1 MESIDGTSNA
11 NIDRAEEFKI
21 LANEA
26 FKANRFSQ
34 AIDLYS
40 QAINLSGHKAV
51 YWANRAFA
59 HTKLEEYGSAVQD
72 ATKAIEIDPKYSKGY
87 YRRGAAYL
95 AMGKFKEALKDFQQ
109 VKRNC
114 PNDPDATRKL
124 KECEKAYQK
133 IRFEEAI
140 AVKDSQRHSVA
151 DSIDYHS
158 IEVEPQYNGARIE
171 GEVVTLDFVKKMLD
185 DFKNQKYLHKR
196 YAYQIILQAREMLR
210 AMPSLVDITVSDGHH
225 FTVCGDVH
233 GQFYD
238 LLNIFELNGLPSEEN
253 PYLFNGDFVD
263 RGSFSVE
270 VILTLFAFK
279 CMTPSAM
286 HLARG
291 NHESKN
297 MNKIYGFEGEVKSKL
312 SEAFVELFAEVFC
325 CLPLAHVINDKVFVV
340 HGGLFS
346 VDGVKL
352 SDIRAIDRFCE
363 PPEEGLMCEILWSD
377 PQPQFGR
384 GPSKRGVGLSFGE
397 DVTKRFLQE
406 NNLDLIVRSHEVK
419 DEGYEIEHDGKL
431 ITVFSAP
438 NYCDQMGNKG
448 ALIRFKAPYMKP
460 DIVTFSSVPH
470 PNVMPMAY
478 ASNFLRLFS

>member
-1 MESIDGTSNA
+1 MA
-11 NIDRAEEFKI
+11 NVDATTKSSFDRAEEIKL

-26 FKANRFSQ
+26 FKANKYTQ

-40 QAINLSGHKAV
+40 QAINENSQNAV
-51 YWANRAFA
+51 YWANRALA
-59 HTKLEEYGSAVQD
+59 HTKLEEYGSAIQD

-95 AMGKFKEALKDFQQ
+95 AMGKLKEALKDFQQ
-109 VKRNC
+109 VKKIS
-114 PNDPDATRKL
+114 PNDPDAAKKL
-124 KECEKAYQK
+124 KECEKAVLK
-133 IRFEEAI
+133 LKFEEAI
-140 AVKDSQRHSVA
+140 AVHDSDRRSIA
-151 DSIDYHS
+151 DAIDFHSID
-158 IEVEPQYNGARIE
+158 VEPQYTGARID
-171 GEVVTLDFVKKMLD
+171 GEVVTLEFVKKMID
-185 DFKNQKYLHKR
+185 DFKNQKCLHKR
-196 YAYQIILQAREMLR
+196 YAYQIVLQAREMLR
-210 AMPSLVDITVSDGHH
+210 AMPSLVDITVRDGDH
-225 FTVCGDVH
+225 FTVCGDIH

-238 LLNIFELNGLPSEEN
+238 LLNIFKLNGLPSEEN

-263 RGSFSVE
+263 RGSFSLE

-279 CMTPSAM
+279 CMSPSAI

-297 MNKIYGFEGEVKSKL
+297 MNKIYGFEGEVRSKL
-312 SEAFVELFAEVFC
+312 SETFVELFAEVFC
-325 CLPLAHVINDKVFVV
+325 CLPLAHVMNDKVFVV

-363 PPEEGLMCEILWSD
+363 PPEEGLMCELLWSD
-377 PQPQFGR
+377 PQPHLGR
-384 GPSKRGVGLSFGE
+384 GPSKRGVGLSFGA

-406 NNLDLIVRSHEVK
+406 NNLDLVVRSHEVK
-419 DEGYEIEHDGKL
+419 DEGYEIEHDGRL

-448 ALIRFKAPYMKP
+448 AFLRFKAPDMKP
-460 DIVTFSSVPH
+460 DIVTFSAVPH
-470 PNVMPMAY
+470 PDVKPMAY
-478 ASNFLRLFS
+478 ANNFLRMFS